1 MRAAE
6 DLRYL
11 VLAAQREGNRLLA
24 RQLAPLGLTPSQAEV
39 LRVLSDFQPL
49 SLKGLGELLVCETGT
64 NPSRLAERLV
74 AMGLIQRRPGDA
86 DRREVELT
94 LTALGRSRVQHITR
108 IEEAMYQLIDGAAAG
123 HDLDE
128 ILAFLR
134 GFVAELPAGQALARR
149 KALART
155 ARDQGRTPRSPA
167 GVPPHDRS
175 TDGGRDED

>member
-6 DLRYL
+6 ELRYL

-39 LRVLSDFQPL
+39 LRVLLEFQPL

-74 AMGLIQRRPGDA
+74 AIGLIERRPSDV
-86 DRREVELT
+86 DKREVELT
-94 LTALGRSRVQHITR
+94 LTALGRRQVQRITR
-108 IEEAMYQLIDGAAAG
+108 IEETMYQLIDAAAAG

-128 ILAFLR
+128 ILALLR
-134 GFVAELPAGQALARR
+134 GLVAELPAGQALARR

-155 ARDQGRTPRSPA
+155 VRDRGGRAPRSPA
-167 GVPPHDRS
+167 GTSPQDRS
-175 TDGGRDED
+175 TDGG